1 MIPECI
7 YFHLKDRIMFF
18 DPDIMA
24 SLPQPL
30 MFFDPVV
37 EAGKVSALQDMK

>member
-1 MIPECI
+1 
-7 YFHLKDRIMFF
+7 MFF